1 MKWGIETKVPVFYA
15 ENLTGTVDFWALEGG
30 LLTVLDYKSGRNA
43 VDPEKNPQ
51 LLTYAAGLIEK
62 LGVLP
67 TDIRVGIMQP
77 FSGGFRGHEPKWW
90 HCSPHELEAFKYE
103 ATMLARMAADP
114 FVRAPLI
121 PSPEACKYC
130 AAKPYCPAI
139 EEKMREEL
147 TPGSSVDLL
156 TQEQRFAIMARAEVF
171 RGFLDAVEE
180 TIKELPDHI
189 LEQNGWTMKRGAR
202 RFEWSVPEED
212 LIAALEKLSVEP
224 YKQTLK
230 TVSMVRDEVGGDKA
244 IEGLFETKFNKSSL
258 VRKKEGKR

>member
-15 ENLTGTVDFWALEGG
+15 DGIQGTVDFWAYENG
-30 LLTVLDYKSGRNA
+30 LLSVLDYKSGRNA

-62 LGVLP
+62 MGIEP
-67 TDIRVGIMQP
+67 SEIRVGILQP

-90 HCSPHELEAFKYE
+90 VCTPQELEAFKYE

-121 PSPEACKYC
+121 PSDAACKYC
-130 AAKPYCPAI
+130 AAKAFCPAI

-147 TPGSSVDLL
+147 APGTSVDLL

-171 RGFLDAVEE
+171 RAFLDAVEE
-180 TIKELPDHI
+180 TIKELPDHL
-189 LEQNGWTMKRGAR
+189 LEQHGWTMKRGAR

-224 YKQTLK
+224 YKQSLK
-230 TVSMVRDEVGGDKA
+230 TVSMVREEAGEKA
-244 IEGLFETKFNKSSL
+244 IEGMFETRFNKSSL
-258 VRKKEGKR
+258 VRKKGK

>member
-1 MKWGIETKVPVFYA
+1 MKWGLETKVPVFYA
-15 ENLTGTVDFWALEGG
+15 DGIQGTVDFWAYENG
-30 LLTVLDYKSGRNA
+30 LLSVLDYKSGRNA
-43 VDPEKNPQ
+43 VEPEKNPQ

-62 LGVLP
+62 LGVFP
-67 TDIRVGIMQP
+67 SEIRIGIMQP
-77 FSGGFRGHEPKWW
+77 FSGGFKGHEPKWW
-90 HCSPHELEAFKYE
+90 ACTPQDLEAFKYE

-114 FVRAPLI
+114 FLRAPLI
-121 PSPEACKYC
+121 PSPAACKYC
-130 AAKPYCPAI
+130 AAKPHCPAI

-147 TPGSSVDLL
+147 SPGTTMDLL
-156 TQEQRFAIMARAEVF
+156 TQEQHFAIMARAEVF

-189 LEQNGWTMKRGAR
+189 LDQHGWAMKRGAR
-202 RFEWSVPEED
+202 RFEWSATEEE

-230 TVSMVRDEVGGDKA
+230 TVSMVRDEVGGEKA

-258 VRKKEGKR
+258 TRRKVK